1 MILITPSVFL
11 EKQQLL
17 DYPTTEIEL
26 IVQLRDGNEA
36 AFKQVFEA
44 HQDRIYNT
52 ILYMIQSAA
61 EAEDLTQEVFVEV
74 FLSIENFKA
83 QSKLSTWIYRIA
95 INKAMNHQRFKK
107 AKKRLGSV
115 LSIFNLS
122 PVDDAPDF
130 VHPGILLE
138 NKEVSEAL
146 YKAIDQ
152 LPEKQKTAFVLRQLE
167 ELSYAEIAEVMQT
180 TTPSVESLLFR
191 AKQNLQKILKN

>member
-1 MILITPSVFL
+1 LLP
-11 EKQQLL
+11 KQPYLSH
-17 DYPTTEIEL
+17 PTTEIEL
-26 IVQLRDGNEA
+26 IAQLQQGNEA

-52 ILYMIQSAA
+52 ILYMIQSAE
-61 EAEDLTQEVFVEV
+61 EAKDLTQEVFVDV

-95 INKAMNHQRFKK
+95 INKALNHQRFKK
-107 AKKRLGSV
+107 AKKRLGAV

-122 PVDDAPDF
+122 PVDDTPDF
-130 VHPGILLE
+130 VHPSILLE
-138 NKEVSEAL
+138 NKELSASL
-146 YKAIDQ
+146 YKAINE

-167 ELSYAEIAEVMQT
+167 DLSYAEIAEVMQT

>member
-1 MILITPSVFL
+1 MLR
-11 EKQQLL
+11 KQPNLNHR
-17 DYPTTEIEL
+17 TTEIEL
-26 IVQLRDGNEA
+26 IALLQQGNEE
-36 AFKQVFEA
+36 AFKHVFES
-44 HQDRIYNT
+44 HKDRIYNT
-52 ILYMIQSAA
+52 ILYMIQSVE
-61 EAEDLTQEVFVEV
+61 EAEDLTQEVFVDV

-95 INKAMNHQRFKK
+95 INKALNHRRFKK
-107 AKKRLGSV
+107 AKKRLGAV

-130 VHPGILLE
+130 IHPGILLE
-138 NKEVSEAL
+138 NKELSASL
-146 YKAIDQ
+146 YQGIDQ

-167 ELSYAEIAEVMQT
+167 DLSYSEIAEVMQT

>member
-1 MILITPSVFL
+1 LRP
-11 EKQQLL
+11 KQRHLNH
-17 DYPTTEIEL
+17 PTTESDL
-26 IVQLRDGNEA
+26 IALLKDGNEA

-52 ILYMIQSAA
+52 ILYMVQSVE
-61 EAEDLTQEVFVEV
+61 EAKDLTQEVFVDV

-95 INKAMNHQRFKK
+95 INKALNHQRFKK
-107 AKKRLGSV
+107 AKKRLGVV

-138 NKEVSEAL
+138 NKELSETL
-146 YKAIDQ
+146 HKAINE
-152 LPEKQKTAFVLRQLE
+152 LPEKQKMAFILRQLE
-167 ELSYAEIAEVMQT
+167 DLSYVEIAEVMQT

>member
-1 MILITPSVFL
+1 LSL
-11 EKQQLL
+11 
-17 DYPTTEIEL
+17 PTTEIEL
-26 IVQLRDGNEA
+26 IAQLQQGNEA

-52 ILYMIQSAA
+52 ILYMIQSAE
-61 EAEDLTQEVFVEV
+61 EAEDLTQEVFVDV

-83 QSKLSTWIYRIA
+83 HSKLSTWIYRIA
-95 INKAMNHQRFKK
+95 VNKALNHQRFKR
-107 AKKRLGSV
+107 AKKRLGAV

-122 PVDDAPDF
+122 TVDNAPDF

-138 NKEVSEAL
+138 NKELSASL
-146 YKAIDQ
+146 YKAINE

-167 ELSYAEIAEVMQT
+167 DLSYAEIAEVMQT
-180 TTPSVESLLFR
+180 TLSSVEALLFR

>member
-1 MILITPSVFL
+1 LNN
-11 EKQQLL
+11 
-17 DYPTTEIEL
+17 PTTEIEL
-26 IVQLRDGNEA
+26 IAQLKQGNEA

-52 ILYMIQSAA
+52 ILYMIQSAE
-61 EAEDLTQEVFVEV
+61 EAEDLTQEVFVDV
-74 FLSIENFKA
+74 FLSMENFKA

-95 INKAMNHQRFKK
+95 VNKALNHQRFKK
-107 AKKRLGSV
+107 AKKRLGAV

-122 PVDDAPDF
+122 PADDAPDF

-138 NKEVSEAL
+138 NKELSESL
-146 YKAIDQ
+146 YQAIKK

-167 ELSYAEIAEVMQT
+167 DLSYVEIAEVMQT

-191 AKQNLQKILKN
+191 AKQNLQKFLEK

>member
-1 MILITPSVFL
+1 LNHT
-11 EKQQLL
+11 
-17 DYPTTEIEL
+17 TTESEL
-26 IVQLRDGNEA
+26 IAQLRDGNEA
-36 AFKQVFEA
+36 AFKQLFEA

-52 ILYMIQSAA
+52 ILYMIQSAE
-61 EAEDLTQEVFVEV
+61 EAKDLTQEVFVDV
-74 FLSIENFKA
+74 FLSIENFKG

-95 INKAMNHQRFKK
+95 INKALNHQRFKK
-107 AKKRLGSV
+107 AKKRFGAV

-138 NKEVSEAL
+138 NKELSASL
-146 YKAIDQ
+146 YRAIDA

-167 ELSYAEIAEVMQT
+167 DLSYAEIAEVMQT

>member
-1 MILITPSVFL
+1 LL
-11 EKQQLL
+11 LKQPYLSL
-17 DYPTTEIEL
+17 PTTEIEL
-26 IVQLRDGNEA
+26 IAQLQQGNEA
-36 AFKQVFEA
+36 AFKHVFEA

-52 ILYMIQSAA
+52 ILYMVQSIE
-61 EAEDLTQEVFVEV
+61 EAKDLTQEVFVDV

-95 INKAMNHQRFKK
+95 INKALNHQRFKK
-107 AKKRLGSV
+107 AKKRLGAV

-122 PVDDAPDF
+122 PVDDTPDF

-138 NKEVSEAL
+138 NKELSASL
-146 YKAIDQ
+146 YKAINE

-167 ELSYAEIAEVMQT
+167 DLSYSEIAEVMQI

>member
-1 MILITPSVFL
+1 LN
-11 EKQQLL
+11 
-17 DYPTTEIEL
+17 YPTTEIEL
-26 IVQLRDGNEA
+26 IAQLRQGNEA

-52 ILYMIQSAA
+52 ILYMIQSAE
-61 EAEDLTQEVFVEV
+61 EAEDLTQEVFVDV

-95 INKAMNHQRFKK
+95 INKALNHQRFKK
-107 AKKRLGSV
+107 AKKRFGAV

-122 PVDDAPDF
+122 PIDDAPDF

-146 YKAIDQ
+146 YKAINE

-167 ELSYAEIAEVMQT
+167 DLSYTEIAEVMQT

>member
-1 MILITPSVFL
+1 MNH
-11 EKQQLL
+11 
-17 DYPTTEIEL
+17 PTTESDLVALLQE
-26 IVQLRDGNEA
+26 GNEA
-36 AFKQVFEA
+36 AFKHLFEA

-52 ILYMIQSAA
+52 ILYMVQSAT
-61 EAEDLTQEVFVEV
+61 EAEDLTQEVFVDV

-83 QSKLSTWIYRIA
+83 HSKLSTWIYRIA
-95 INKAMNHQRFKK
+95 INKALNHQRFKK
-107 AKKRLGSV
+107 AKKRLGAV

-138 NKEVSEAL
+138 NKELSETL
-146 YKAIDQ
+146 YKAIDA

-167 ELSYAEIAEVMQT
+167 DLSYAEIADVMQT

-191 AKQNLQKILKN
+191 AKQNLQKILTK